1 MCKPAF
7 NESNEMPEDLG
18 VLASLGIR
26 VSSLFAGFAGGLVGA
41 WADEKAGLGTWVAYA
56 VCGGLTANYLGVEA
70 MHFLP
75 SWVTEGGAGFIVG
88 ASALL
93 IVRTVK
99 GALNSW
105 RPQLGG
111 K

>member
-1 MCKPAF
+1 MADDIL
-7 NESNEMPEDLG
+7 S
-18 VLASLGIR
+18 SIGIR
-26 VSSLFAGFAGGLVGA
+26 VVSLFAGLSGGLVGA
-41 WADEKAGLGTWVAYA
+41 WADEKAGLGTWIVYA
-56 VCGGLTANYLGVEA
+56 LAGGLTANYFTAEA

-75 SWVTEGGAGFIVG
+75 AWITEGGAGFIVG
-88 ASALL
+88 GSALV

-99 GALNSW
+99 GAINSW

>member
-1 MCKPAF
+1 MPD
-7 NESNEMPEDLG
+7 ESG
-18 VLASLGIR
+18 VLASVGIR

-41 WADEKAGLGTWVAYA
+41 WADEKAGLGTWMIYA
-56 VCGGLTANYLGVEA
+56 AAGGLTANFLGVEA

-75 SWVTEGGAGFIVG
+75 TWVSEGGAGFAVG

-93 IVRTVK
+93 IVKAIK
-99 GALNSW
+99 GAVNNW